1 MVITLLVFVTIL
13 AFKTS
18 KKLNI
23 GLKTGMLSK
32 KLLAQHTVLPLKSD
46 IPNGQN
52 DKFEKNKKSFLGF
65 DLGSGLNLNTKFI
78 LKFCCTFLVFVNY
91 FLNLCSF

>member
-1 MVITLLVFVTIL
+1 MVIALLVFVTIL
-13 AFKTS
+13 AFKIS

-52 DKFEKNKKSFLGF
+52 DKFEKIKKCIFG
-65 DLGSGLNLNTKFI
+65 
-78 LKFCCTFLVFVNY
+78 V
-91 FLNLCSF
+91 